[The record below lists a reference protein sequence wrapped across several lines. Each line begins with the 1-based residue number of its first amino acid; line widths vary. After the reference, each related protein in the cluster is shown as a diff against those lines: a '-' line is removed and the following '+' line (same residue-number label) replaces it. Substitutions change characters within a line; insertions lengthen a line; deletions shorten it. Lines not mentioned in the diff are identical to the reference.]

1 MLRPMSDLGDT
12 RSPAPYTLPPPPEGP
27 LPGARPRRVIAVGGG
42 RGGVGKTLL
51 SVNLAVYFAQLGRE
65 VVLCDADPFG
75 SSMHTVLGL
84 VAPPVVHPDA
94 ADEGQVE
101 PVATSV
107 PGLRLMPSTFDPTTM
122 TQVRPSRASHWL
134 KQIQSLDA
142 DYVILHLGAS
152 TAAATLELFSNADVG
167 ICVTAPEPLAVESTY
182 RFVRSLYFRAL
193 RRALTKERFKW
204 RLVEKAAAALPPLS
218 GPRELYAELRR
229 YDDAVALLAVQ
240 QLGRVTPRLVVGQTR
255 LKSDLDLGPS
265 MTVIAERFLG
275 ISFDYLGHIEQD
287 DAVWLTVRRQK
298 PLLVDSP
305 ASKSARNIE
314 RVARRL
320 LALLAAQTSRAHLLG
335 MGPQAAYSGPSNT
348 SYSGAGGPPSYGP
361 SSYGPPSYG
370 PSSYGPPS
378 YGAGSSRG
386 STPPPAGE
394 LPEGARTSRPPD
406 LRSSSWIEPPATL
419 YDVLGVAR
427 SAPDDEIRRAYKRQR
442 EIFREGGL
450 PAVSVVSP
458 DVLRKELAR
467 IEEAHDTLLDM
478 VRRRAYDLSTFPDD
492 APEIVPA
499 RTQSASQAAEL
510 ALLQAEL
517 AREINAETQFTG
529 ALLRKVRES
538 QGVDV
543 ADIGR
548 VTKISNA
555 HILAIEN
562 EAPADLPAPVYVQGF
577 VQQIARFLKLDPA
590 QVQKTYM
597 RRLRDAVS
605 RSVRG

>member
-1 MLRPMSDLGDT
+1 MSDLGDT
-12 RSPAPYTLPPPPEGP
+12 RPPLPYTLPPPPEGQG
-27 LPGARPRRVIAVGGG
+27 LGARARRVIAVGGG

-51 SVNLAVYFAQLGRE
+51 SVNLAVYFAQLGRD

-84 VAPPVVHPDA
+84 VAPPVVSPDA
-94 ADEGQVE
+94 EEEGGAF

-122 TQVRPSRASHWL
+122 TQLRPSRASHWL
-134 KQIQSLDA
+134 RHIQSLDV

-152 TAAATLELFSNADVG
+152 TSSATLELFSNADVG
-167 ICVTAPEPLAVESTY
+167 ICVTAPEPLAVEATY

-193 RRALTKERFKW
+193 RRALSKERFKW
-204 RLVEKAAAALPPLS
+204 KLVEKAAAALPPLS
-218 GPRELYAELRR
+218 GPRELILELRR
-229 YDDAVALLAVQ
+229 YDDAVALLAAQ

-255 LKSDLDLGPS
+255 LKSDLDLGHS

-287 DAVWLTVRRQK
+287 DAVWLTVRRMK

-314 RVARRL
+314 RVARRI
-320 LALLAAQTSRAHLLG
+320 LAMLAAQSTRALVPRNAPLEMVDEAPSR
-335 MGPQAAYSGPSNT
+335 P
-348 SYSGAGGPPSYGP
+348 
-361 SSYGPPSYG
+361 
-370 PSSYGPPS
+370 
-378 YGAGSSRG
+378 
-386 STPPPAGE
+386 
-394 LPEGARTSRPPD
+394 SRPPD
-406 LRSSSWIEPPATL
+406 LRATALIEPPATL

-427 SAPDDEIRRAYKRQR
+427 TAADDEIRRAYKRQR

-450 PAVSVVSP
+450 PTVSVVSP

-492 APEIVPA
+492 APEVLPA
-499 RTQSASQAAEL
+499 RTQSASQMAEL
-510 ALLQAEL
+510 MMLQAEL
-517 AREINAETQFTG
+517 AREINAETQFSG

-538 QGVDV
+538 QGIDVVDI
-543 ADIGR
+543 AR

-562 EAPADLPAPVYVQGF
+562 ESPGDLPAPVYVQGF

-590 QVQKTYM
+590 QVTKTYM
-597 RRLRDAVS
+597 RRLREAGT
-605 RSVRG
+605 RTVRGA